1 MLHFFVYS
9 LNSLKFTNKYYGKTF
24 AVYLFYSG
32 MYVRRDENGQRGH
45 TYKLFKTR
53 VRLDMAKF
61 SFGNRVCE
69 QWNHLPSD
77 VVSSSSINFFKG
89 RLDHRGI

>member
-1 MLHFFVYS
+1 METRAIWGDMIEVFKIMNGWESVQESDFFRR
-9 LNSLKFTNKYYGKTF
+9 NE
-24 AVYLFYSG
+24 SG
-32 MYVRRDENGQRGH
+32 LRGH

-69 QWNHLPSD
+69 
-77 VVSSSSINFFKG
+77 
-89 RLDHRGI
+89 